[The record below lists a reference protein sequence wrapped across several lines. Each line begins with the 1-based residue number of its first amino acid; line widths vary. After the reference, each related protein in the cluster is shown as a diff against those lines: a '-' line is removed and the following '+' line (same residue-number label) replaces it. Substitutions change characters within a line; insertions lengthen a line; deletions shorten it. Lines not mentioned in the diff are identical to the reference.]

1 MGGLINSLFGGG
13 SNKATK
19 QAASFNAGVYN
30 DAKGLTSPYTAGGA
44 SDFGKFNGALDGSD
58 GGAGFKNYLNS
69 TGYKFTTD
77 QGTQAIENSQAAHG
91 LLNSGATAKALSTYG
106 ENVGQT
112 FYQNYLNNLL
122 QGSQLGMQG
131 VQTQTNAGTNA
142 SNSNANILQTGAT
155 QRANGVGNM
164 LNFGL
169 GVAGL
174 IPGL

>member
-1 MGGLINSLFGGG
+1 MGGIINDIFGGG

-19 QAASFNAGVYN
+19 QAAQFNTGVYN
-30 DAKGLTSPYTAGGA
+30 DTKSLTSPYTTGGA
-44 SDFGKFNGALDGSD
+44 ADFGAFNGALTGTD
-58 GGAGFKNYLNS
+58 GGQGLQNYLNS
-69 TGYKFTTD
+69 TGYKFTTG

-91 LLNSGATAKALSTYG
+91 LLNSGATAKALDTYG
-106 ENVGQT
+106 ENMGQT
-112 FYQNYLNNLL
+112 YYQNYLNNLF

-131 VQTQTNAGTNA
+131 VQTQANAGSNA

-169 GVAGL
+169 GIAGL
-174 IPGL
+174 I